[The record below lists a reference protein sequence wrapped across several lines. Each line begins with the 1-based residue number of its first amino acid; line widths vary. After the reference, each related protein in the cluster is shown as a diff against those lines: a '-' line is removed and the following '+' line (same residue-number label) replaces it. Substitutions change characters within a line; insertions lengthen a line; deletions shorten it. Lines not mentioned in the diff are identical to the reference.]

1 MFIFYDT
8 ETTGINAAFD
18 QILQFAAIHTDGQ
31 FKEIDRFE
39 IRCQLLPWVVPS
51 PTAMLVTRTP
61 ISVLTDK
68 TLPTFFE
75 MMTAIHKKLS
85 SWSPATYIGYNSL
98 TFDEQFLH
106 RALWQTLHPPYMTV
120 TNNNKRCDLLP
131 MMRIAS
137 HFFLDSFVW
146 PKNSDGKVTLKLDQ
160 LAPLNGFNHTNA
172 HDALNDVEAT
182 IFIAKMFSERLP
194 DLWSALLKR
203 STKSGAASV
212 SLSDEPLLV
221 FESTKG
227 KSSAWFG
234 QNVERDRT
242 GTPAQT
248 IIAKLGYDWR
258 NIGTEG
264 VIAKP
269 EEIQKNTRLIT
280 FNKAP
285 TVFTQ
290 EEAKQFFGL
299 EPSNEEQNHS
309 IYLNHDKAAC
319 DKIIATTKANE
330 KAWPVG
336 EELEQ
341 KIYEGF
347 PSKEDEKLAASFR
360 NSQPQDRARIAR
372 EFRELKYRQLALR
385 MLYIE
390 HKEVLTSDE
399 ASEIQE
405 MIRNRLNPAR
415 DKEHPWRSIED
426 ALCELLEPRASE
438 LGNEQQI
445 EELKEWYIS
454 VHNSLPPPHAS

>member
-18 QILQFAAIHTDGQ
+18 QILQFAAILTDDN
-31 FKEIDRFE
+31 FVEVERFE

-51 PTAMLVTRTP
+51 PTAMLVTRT
-61 ISVLTDK
+61 SVSALRDEK
-68 TLPTFFE
+68 LPTFFE
-75 MMTAIHKKLS
+75 MMSAIHKKLS
-85 SWSPATYIGYNSL
+85 AWSPATYIGYNTL
-98 TFDEQFLH
+98 AFDEQFLH
-106 RALWQTLHPPYMTV
+106 RALWQTLHPPYITV
-120 TNNNKRCDLLP
+120 TNNNKRCDLLQ
-131 MMRIAS
+131 MMRVAS
-137 HFFLDSFVW
+137 HFFPDSFVW
-146 PKNSDGKVTLKLDQ
+146 PKNGDGKLTLKLDQ

-182 IFIAKMFSERLP
+182 VFIARIFSERLP
-194 DLWSALLKR
+194 DLWCVLLKR
-203 STKSGAASV
+203 STKYGAASV
-212 SLSDEPLLV
+212 SLSDKPILV
-221 FESTKG
+221 FESAKG

-234 QNVERDRT
+234 QNVERDRK

-248 IIAKLGYDWR
+248 IVAKLGYDWR

-264 VIAKP
+264 VIAKA

-299 EPSNEEQNHS
+299 EPSNEEQNNS
-309 IYLNHDKAAC
+309 FYLNHDKAAC
-319 DKIIATTKANE
+319 DKIIATIKANE
-330 KAWPVG
+330 KAWPAG

-347 PSKEDEKLAASFR
+347 PSKEDEKLAASFQ
-360 NSQPQDRARIAR
+360 NAQPQDRARIAR

-399 ASEIQE
+399 ASEIQG

-415 DKEHPWRSIED
+415 DKEYPWRSIED

-438 LGNEQQI
+438 LGKEQQI
-445 EELKEWYIS
+445 EELKKWYLS